1 MRKVNILIRHNVSRD
16 GQSGLSLFHSE
27 SGRVAIFHSSTLESG
42 RVIDLPLFH
51 SSTLRLLA
59 DALADAF
66 FILKSGRVITL
77 PLFHSSTLES
87 GRVIDI
93 I

>member
-1 MRKVNILIRHNVSRD
+1 MAEMGSQVY
-16 GQSGLSLFHSE
+16 HS
-27 SGRVAIFHSSTLESG
+27 STPRVEEWQSSTLESG